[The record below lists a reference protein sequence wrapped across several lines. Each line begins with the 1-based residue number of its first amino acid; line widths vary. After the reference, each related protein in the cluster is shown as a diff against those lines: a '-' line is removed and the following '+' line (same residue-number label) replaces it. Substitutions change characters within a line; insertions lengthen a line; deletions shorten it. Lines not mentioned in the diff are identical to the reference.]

1 MGFEAALPQFEATG
15 AQVVGISTDHHLAL
29 AAWQKQQNTKLLLLS
44 DFRRQMLPAYSAMQT
59 DEKHPLFRYPKRAY
73 FILDKTGT
81 VKYIKIMDNPLDLL
95 KAEEVVAAIK
105 ASGAA

>member
-1 MGFEAALPQFEATG
+1 MN
-15 AQVVGISTDHHLAL
+15 AQVVGVSAD
-29 AAWQKQQNTKLLLLS
+29 AAPTLKAFVKENNTKHLLLA
-44 DFRRQMLPAYSAMQT
+44 DIRRTMLPAYGAVIT

-95 KAEEVVAAIK
+95 KAEEVIAAIK